1 MFPFQSPDR
10 ILAVIATGVAGV
22 ALLVAFL
29 QVFLQYITSSPLRDK
44 CNAAAIGCA
53 SRLVKWGFSWTLTV
67 HYPLLDLSAAK
78 IISAARST
86 EQNGIEVLDL
96 QEEGKTGFVF
106 IKDTEI
112 RSWKHVKHEDIYLVH
127 NRSVPGNLGE
137 REKVTVFQ
145 LSWKKKMIYL
155 WFKLRHK
162 PQFPRPRACWA
173 QMLYAL
179 GADDVS
185 PLVYGLAD
193 ANTVPS
199 QLDAPMQRVTVS
211 QMGKVAF
218 LLSFTKVTI
227 DHEHHTLSA
236 YGPHGRITT
245 IQVSSLG
252 NVLHFE
258 GDTHAIRKTIRT
270 CPVSWT
276 LVARDMMTAR
286 LQFPNVTTNGFY
298 CPLNALAQS
307 IVDAP
312 HESEWFTRQM
322 VETAQARVNSIAGNI
337 HLESKSFKALNADDS
352 VPREM
357 KFDKWK
363 ASTQLRMPTV
373 LTLMHLLPLPSVAT
387 PFPHDILLPYVPVLA
402 DYFKRRADYL
412 VTRSDVIVSTVLR
425 DALREGTIMFHLET
439 SDYSMCRGINATP
452 FGQRSWAM
460 TPYRGLHAAMP
471 PPLREQFLTETA
483 GVGTSLAKILL
494 TKDTLYLLRNFDPVK
509 WSRDFSEEMKFA
521 LHRYGASNLLWFQV
535 FLIDMAIQ
543 HAVNGRLLA
552 PLYGS
557 ARSSVTDDVRRH
569 LHTPV
574 EAFMLEL
581 GSWCTKGGELARALC
596 LAGCPLDDSPPTDGS
611 ASVPQWDLSAIIHAA
626 GLGLDASTTEHLGVL
641 LELRMVFMVAY
652 LLSFADSSAVY
663 YAEFQ
668 DFSLPIGLAM
678 QPPAAESTTTPTTD
692 AST

>member
-1 MFPFQSPDR
+1 
-10 ILAVIATGVAGV
+10 
-22 ALLVAFL
+22 
-29 QVFLQYITSSPLRDK
+29 
-44 CNAAAIGCA
+44 
-53 SRLVKWGFSWTLTV
+53 
-67 HYPLLDLSAAK
+67 
-78 IISAARST
+78 
-86 EQNGIEVLDL
+86 VLDL
-96 QEEGKTGFVF
+96 QEEGKTGFIF
-106 IKDTEI
+106 INDTER
-112 RSWKHVKHEDIYLVH
+112 RSWRHVKHEDIYLVH
-127 NRSVPGNLGE
+127 SRSVPGNRGE
-137 REKVTVFQ
+137 REKVTVWQ
-145 LSWKKKMIYL
+145 LSWRKKMTYL

-162 PQFPRPRACWA
+162 RQFPRPKSCWA

-179 GADDVS
+179 GADDVTS
-185 PLVYGLAD
+185 LVYGMAD
-193 ANTVPS
+193 ANTVPG
-199 QLDAPMQRVTVS
+199 QLGAPMQRVTVS

-218 LLSFTKVTI
+218 LLSFTKVHI
-227 DHEHHTLSA
+227 DHDEHKLSA

-245 IQVSSLG
+245 IQVSALG

-337 HLESKSFKALNADDS
+337 HLEGKSFRLLATDGGDETSDMEPQPSSPGVSSAPRHSKLKVA
-352 VPREM
+352 VPWID
-357 KFDKWK
+357 KFDEWK
-363 ASTQLRMPTV
+363 RSNQLRMPTI
-373 LTLMHLLPLPSVAT
+373 LTLMHILPLASVAT

-402 DYFKRRADYL
+402 VIFKQKADEI
-412 VTRSDVIVSTVLR
+412 VKRTDVIVSTVLR

-439 SDYSMCRGINATP
+439 ADYAMCRGINATP
-452 FGQRSWAM
+452 FGQRSWAQ

-471 PPLREQFLTETA
+471 SPLREEFLAESA
-483 GVGTSLAKILL
+483 GGGTSQANIML
-494 TKDTLYLLRNFDPVK
+494 THDTLYLLRNFDPVG
-509 WSRDFSEEMKFA
+509 WSQDFSEEMKFA

-535 FLIDMAIQ
+535 FLLDMAIQ

-569 LHTPV
+569 LHTNV

-581 GSWCTKGGELARALC
+581 GSWCTKGGDLARALC
-596 LAGCPLDDSPPTDGS
+596 LAGCPVEEDGLS
-611 ASVPQWDLSAIIHAA
+611 GTTLSVPQWNLSQIIQSA
-626 GLGLDASTTEHLGVL
+626 GLNLDASTTEHLTVL

-668 DFSLPIGLAM
+668 DFSLPIGLSM
-678 QPPAAESTTTPTTD
+678 KPPTTSPVSAATTP
-692 AST
+692 